1 MKGVWI
7 DDAFVEDRLV
17 SWTISKVFGVSATF
31 GFVGIVYRDDSQF
44 VERDGDF
51 VDDVAFEKVEG
62 ETTYLLLALRV
73 SNFIHEPSTSRVR
86 ILSETCDQSK
96 ISSMSE

>member
-1 MKGVWI
+1 MEGVWI
-7 DDAFVEDRLV
+7 DDAFAEDRLV

-62 ETTYLLLALRV
+62 ETGYLTLHV
-73 SNFIHEPSTSRVR
+73 PVFGSVPV
-86 ILSETCDQSK
+86 ILGTDDVIPGFQFAGEFA
-96 ISSMSE
+96 